1 MVYSIYRPYIVC
13 SNYVLGLSTPVSDKL
28 NSFGSSDTQVSDPGP
43 SWPSCFF
50 CFFVFIF
57 FIFFFFFFFCFFAFV
72 TSLERH
78 KVSVH
83 ISDLFNSLN
92 FYLDY

>member
-1 MVYSIYRPYIVC
+1 MSECFLHGV
-13 SNYVLGLSTPVSDKL
+13 VSKL
-28 NSFGSSDTQVSDPGP
+28 NKNRPVQ
-43 SWPSCFF
+43 
-50 CFFVFIF
+50 
-57 FIFFFFFFFCFFAFV
+57 FASISKKQSIKLEKSLNGIVPALCNNKLFFV

-92 FYLDY
+92 FLDYW

>member
-1 MVYSIYRPYIVC
+1 MKLEKSLNGIVPDLCYS
-13 SNYVLGLSTPVSDKL
+13 KL
-28 NSFGSSDTQVSDPGP
+28 
-43 SWPSCFF
+43 
-50 CFFVFIF
+50 
-57 FIFFFFFFFCFFAFV
+57 FFFCYG

-92 FYLDY
+92 FLDY